1 MLSTFRYHHK
11 RNGESGFSKP
21 ALLNSKMWKNNS
33 DSLPHTLPCLP
44 PSLSSSV
51 PSLPPPLPWL
61 LPLLS
66 PFPPPSL
73 FPFCLIYKSHKQYIL
88 IILILLK
95 LLRRFL
101 RSKYLSIIPV
111 LYYIHAYVCH
121 RAFWYHSRDPATVFD
136 WHISSHYTCFQENSE
151 LDISQSLIPPGLLQ
165 MCHDGL
171 YWNNLLRIIFYIK
184 LKFLPMNHHMLG
196 LLLISLLLHN

>member
-1 MLSTFRYHHK
+1 MVK
-11 RNGESGFSKP
+11 VGFPNQLYLILKCE
-21 ALLNSKMWKNNS
+21 KIIV
-33 DSLPHTLPCLP
+33 TLFLIPFLAFLHLCLP
-44 PSLSSSV
+44 LFLLFLLLFHDFFHFFHSF
-51 PSLPPPLPWL
+51 
-61 LPLLS
+61 LPL
-66 PFPPPSL
+66 PSL
-73 FPFCLIYKSHKQYIL
+73 FPFCLIYKSQKQYIL

-111 LYYIHAYVCH
+111 LYCIHAYVCH

-151 LDISQSLIPPGLLQ
+151 LDISRSLIPAGLLQ

-171 YWNNLLRIIFYIK
+171 YWNNLLRIIFILNWSSCQWITICWAYY
-184 LKFLPMNHHMLG
+184 
-196 LLLISLLLHN
+196 